1 MSILNN
7 KYIKNIF
14 SLLFFVAVTLII
26 LDSVLRPIIGS
37 YLLEEKVFLGI
48 VGFVYFLFFIY
59 QIIRKEINIVS
70 ILFLILVLV
79 SIIAS
84 IANNIYFT
92 HYYISVFYHV
102 SLIFIFSFFSRFK
115 MDLSS
120 KVKFVF
126 FLTSIILFIYAFA
139 SLIIFILTTYFDIIL
154 PFDTWRGIGGNN
166 RLYGITGNAAITGVL
181 AYMGIIIQIY
191 LLAIAK
197 KKNIFFLLYT
207 MLIIL
212 VETAVLILSDARG
225 SIISLSLLVFMIIVY
240 FFMTYNFKCK
250 YSKIAIIAVSIIA
263 MIAILLFAIYHLLGI
278 DRPSMGI
285 EAFSLESFEL
295 FLETISSARYSL
307 WKETVQMVMQKPLFG
322 VGIDNLAPAADALLK
337 TGTIVTYRFEGPHNV
352 LLDVAVSSGLIGLG
366 ISLVIF
372 FFIFRS
378 CYILMR
384 KRYTFSNVVLVSG
397 IVGMFI
403 ISLFDY
409 GIFFRGRFMSALFW
423 MFAGYAYCLAKRTKS

>member
-14 SLLFFVAVTLII
+14 SLLFFVTVTLII
-26 LDSVLRPIIGS
+26 LDSVLRPIFGS
-37 YLLEEKVFLGI
+37 YLLEEKAFIGI
-48 VGFVYFLFFIY
+48 VVFIYFLFFIY

-70 ILFLILVLV
+70 ILFLIFVLV
-79 SIIAS
+79 SIISS
-84 IANNIYFT
+84 IVNDIEFT
-92 HYYISVFYHV
+92 HYYTSVFYHI
-102 SLIFIFSFFSRFK
+102 SLIFIFSFFSRSK
-115 MDLSS
+115 IDLSS
-120 KVKFVF
+120 KVKFIF
-126 FLTSIILFIYAFA
+126 FLASIILFIYAFL
-139 SLIIFILTTYFDIIL
+139 SLTIYILTAYFDIIL
-154 PFDTWRGIGGNN
+154 PFDTWKGIGGNN
-166 RLYGITGNAAITGVL
+166 RLFGITGNPAITGVL
-181 AYMGIIIQIY
+181 AYMGIIIQMH
-191 LLAIAK
+191 LLSVAK
-197 KKNIFFLLYT
+197 KNKVVFSLYT
-207 MLIIL
+207 VLIVL
-212 VETAVLILSDARG
+212 VEVTVLILSDARG
-225 SIISLSLLVFMIIVY
+225 SMISLALFVIMLFIFCVRK
-240 FFMTYNFKCK
+240 YNFKNK
-250 YSKIAIIAVSIIA
+250 FTKIIIIVLSIVLIA
-263 MIAILLFAIYHLLGI
+263 FGLAFVVYRFFGMNRTIHVDFSSI
-278 DRPSMGI
+278 DEI
-285 EAFSLESFEL
+285 EA

-307 WKETVQMVMQKPLFG
+307 WKETIQMVIQKPLFG